1 MGDSDTLC
9 EEDFVSRLGL
19 ERRRTERS
27 SRRFVLVLLQS
38 SQRSGD
44 EVALLRRILEM
55 LSCSTR
61 VTDVKG
67 WYKDDTIVGIIFTEL
82 GAGERGLVRDRLST
96 RLTTLLASILSAEQ
110 VDRLGVSFHFYPDDA
125 FSQKSESP
133 MGPPLYPDGR
143 RETQERSVSRLAKRS
158 MDIAG
163 SVLALGV
170 VWPIMLAASIAIRL
184 TSKGP
189 VVFRQE
195 RIGLGGRRFTFF
207 KFRSMYDRSD
217 STTHEDYTS
226 RLIEGSASPVMAGGR
241 PVYKLVDDPRVTPLG
256 RLLRRTSVDE
266 LPQLFNVLAGDM
278 SLVGPRPAIPYEFDR
293 YSIWHRQRLLSVKP
307 GITGIWQVSGRGVT
321 KFDEMI
327 RQDIRYAKTWS
338 VWLDA
343 KILCQTVRVVLSG
356 RGAY

>member
-1 MGDSDTLC
+1 
-9 EEDFVSRLGL
+9 
-19 ERRRTERS
+19 
-27 SRRFVLVLLQS
+27 
-38 SQRSGD
+38 
-44 EVALLRRILEM
+44 
-55 LSCSTR
+55 
-61 VTDVKG
+61 
-67 WYKDDTIVGIIFTEL
+67 
-82 GAGERGLVRDRLST
+82 
-96 RLTTLLASILSAEQ
+96 
-110 VDRLGVSFHFYPDDA
+110 
-125 FSQKSESP
+125 
-133 MGPPLYPDGR
+133 
-143 RETQERSVSRLAKRS
+143 
-158 MDIAG
+158 
-163 SVLALGV
+163 
-170 VWPIMLAASIAIRL
+170 
-184 TSKGP
+184 
-189 VVFRQE
+189 
-195 RIGLGGRRFTFF
+195 LGGRRFTFF